1 MKSRLLVPILT
12 AVFLAALPVLAHHP
26 FSAEYDWKQPMTV
39 TGTVTKL
46 DWANPHA
53 HIYVDAKDPDGKTKS
68 WTFELGGINAL
79 TNAGWSKDIVKA
91 GDTVTVDTWLSKT
104 QSNVGNVKSIKLPD
118 GRELSG
124 ASSIVDPNAN
134 PKDARPKTDKV

>member
-1 MKSRLLVPILT
+1 MKSKLFVCVMT
-12 AVFLAALPVLAHHP
+12 VFLATLPLLAHHP
-26 FSAEYDWKQPMTV
+26 FSAEFDWKQPVTV
-39 TGTVTKL
+39 TGTVSKL

-53 HIYVDAKDPDGKTKS
+53 HLYVDAKDPDGKMKN

-79 TNAGWSKDIVKA
+79 TSAGWSKEIVKT
-91 GDTVTVDTWLSKT
+91 GDTVTVDAWLSKS
-104 QSNVGNVKSIKLPD
+104 QPNLANVKSIKLPN

-134 PKDARPKTDKV
+134 PTDVKAKTDKV

>member
-12 AVFLAALPVLAHHP
+12 AMFLAALPSLAHHP
-26 FSAEYDWKQPMTV
+26 FSSEYDWKQPITV
-39 TGTVTKL
+39 KGTVSKL
-46 DWANPHA
+46 DWTNPHA
-53 HIYVDAKDPDGKTKS
+53 HIYVDAKDADGKTKS

-79 TNAGWSKDIVKA
+79 THAGWSKEMVKV
-91 GDTVTVDTWLSKT
+91 GDTVTVDAWLSKT
-104 QSNVGNVKSIKLPD
+104 ESNVGNVKSVILPN

-134 PKDARPKTDKV
+134 PGDEKTKTDKA

>member
-1 MKSRLLVPILT
+1 MKSTLMVSIMT
-12 AVFLAALPVLAHHP
+12 VFLAALPALAHHP
-26 FSAEYDWKQPMTV
+26 FSAEYDWKQPVTV
-39 TGTVTKL
+39 TGTVSKL

-53 HIYVDAKDPDGKTKS
+53 HLYVDAKDSDGKTKS

-79 TNAGWSKDIVKA
+79 TNAGWSKETVKT
-91 GDTVTVDTWLSKT
+91 GDTVTVDAWLSKS
-104 QSNVGNVKSIKLPD
+104 QSNMANVKSIKLQS

-134 PKDARPKTDKV
+134 PTEPKVKTDKV

>member
-1 MKSRLLVPILT
+1 MKSTLMVSIMT
-12 AVFLAALPVLAHHP
+12 VFLAALPALAHHP
-26 FSAEYDWKQPMTV
+26 FSAEYDWKQPVSV
-39 TGTVTKL
+39 TGTVSKL

-53 HIYVDAKDPDGKTKS
+53 HLYVDAKDSDGKTKN

-79 TNAGWSKDIVKA
+79 TNAGWSKETVKT
-91 GDTVTVDTWLSKT
+91 GDTITVDAWLSKS
-104 QSNVGNVKSIKLPD
+104 QSNLANVKSIKLQS

-134 PKDARPKTDKV
+134 PTEPKVKTDKV

>member
-1 MKSRLLVPILT
+1 MKSILVVSMMT
-12 AVFLAALPVLAHHP
+12 VFLAALPVLAHHP
-26 FSAEYDWKQPMTV
+26 FSAEYDWKQPVTV
-39 TGTVTKL
+39 TGTVSKL

-53 HIYVDAKDPDGKTKS
+53 HIYVDAKDPGGKTKT

-79 TNAGWSKDIVKA
+79 TNAGWSKDSVKT
-91 GDTVTVDTWLSKT
+91 GDIVTVEAWLSKSE
-104 QSNVGNVKSIKLPD
+104 SNVANVKSIKLPS

-134 PKDARPKTDKV
+134 PSDVKSEKDKV

>member
-1 MKSRLLVPILT
+1 MKSKLFVSVMT
-12 AVFLAALPVLAHHP
+12 VFLAALPVLAHHP
-26 FSAEYDWKQPMTV
+26 FSAEYDWKQTVTV
-39 TGTVTKL
+39 TGTVSKL

-53 HIYVDAKDPDGKTKS
+53 HIYVDAKDSDGTVKN

-79 TNAGWSKDIVKA
+79 TNAGWSKDIVKT
-91 GDTVTVDTWLSKT
+91 GDTITVDAWLSKS
-104 QSNVGNVKSIKLPD
+104 QRNAANVKSIKLPN

-134 PKDARPKTDKV
+134 PTDAKPKTDKG

>member
-1 MKSRLLVPILT
+1 MKSKLFVSVMT
-12 AVFLAALPVLAHHP
+12 VFLAALPVLAHHP
-26 FSAEYDWKQPMTV
+26 FSAEYDWKQTVTV
-39 TGTVTKL
+39 TGTVSKL

-53 HIYVDAKDPDGKTKS
+53 HIYVDAKDPDGTVKN

-79 TNAGWSKDIVKA
+79 TNAGWSKDIVKT
-91 GDTVTVDTWLSKT
+91 GDTITVDAWLSKS
-104 QSNVGNVKSIKLPD
+104 QRNAANVKSIKLPN

-134 PKDARPKTDKV
+134 PTDAKSKTDKV

>member
-1 MKSRLLVPILT
+1 MMT
-12 AVFLAALPVLAHHP
+12 VFLAALPVMAHHP
-26 FSAEYDWKQPMTV
+26 FSAEYDWKQPVTV
-39 TGTVTKL
+39 TGTVSKL

-79 TNAGWSKDIVKA
+79 TNAGWSKDSVKTGDIVI
-91 GDTVTVDTWLSKT
+91 VDAWLSKS
-104 QSNVGNVKSIKLPD
+104 QSNVANVKSIKLPS

-134 PKDARPKTDKV
+134 PSDAKSEKEKV

>member
-1 MKSRLLVPILT
+1 MKSALMVSIMT
-12 AVFLAALPVLAHHP
+12 VFLAALPALAHHP
-26 FSAEYDWKQPMTV
+26 FSAEYDWKQPVTV
-39 TGTVTKL
+39 TGTVSKL

-53 HIYVDAKDPDGKTKS
+53 HLYVDAKDSDGKTKN

-79 TNAGWSKDIVKA
+79 TNAGWSKETVKA
-91 GDTVTVDTWLSKT
+91 GDTITVDAWLSKS
-104 QSNVGNVKSIKLPD
+104 QNNLANVKSIKLQS

-134 PKDARPKTDKV
+134 PTEPKVKTDKV